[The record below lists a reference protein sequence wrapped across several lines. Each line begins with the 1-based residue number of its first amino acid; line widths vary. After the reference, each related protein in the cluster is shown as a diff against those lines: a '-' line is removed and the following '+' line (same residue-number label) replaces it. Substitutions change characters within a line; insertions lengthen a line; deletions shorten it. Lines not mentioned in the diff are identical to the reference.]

1 MTQAEVRRQARKL
14 LEESASWLFEN
25 GWTKNAMWRDSEGD
39 AIEVEVD
46 QETNISVPMKP
57 GLGAKPESACML
69 GSIHLNACSYP
80 EVSDAELLLAQYIQQ
95 KLLADGTPLP
105 VEWGPYDG
113 IDAFN
118 DHPETSLD
126 DVIDAMT
133 CAAEMELED
142 GSPERDS
149 R

>member
-1 MTQAEVRRQARKL
+1 MTQAEVRLQARKL
-14 LEESASWLFEN
+14 LRDSASWLFEN

-46 QETNISVPMKP
+46 QETQISVPI
-57 GLGAKPESACML
+57 LGAKPESACMV

-118 DHPETSLD
+118 DLPETSLD

-133 CAAEMELED
+133 SAAEMELAD